1 MVLTTAIGGSRS
13 VRDPARL
20 RAPSHQGRRCVSY
33 FVSRKLGLAPTTN
46 GRGVPPHVHAVV
58 GYQRAL
64 ELCEVLGIDPV
75 EIGL

>member
-1 MVLTTAIGGSRS
+1 
-13 VRDPARL
+13 
-20 RAPSHQGRRCVSY
+20 
-33 FVSRKLGLAPTTN
+33 VSRKLGLAPTTN